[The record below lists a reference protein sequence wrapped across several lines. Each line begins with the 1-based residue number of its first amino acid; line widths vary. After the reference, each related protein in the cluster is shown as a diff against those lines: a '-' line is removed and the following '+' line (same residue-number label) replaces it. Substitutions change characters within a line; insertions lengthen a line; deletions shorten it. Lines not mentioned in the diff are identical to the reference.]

1 MHQSKP
7 LFTALFRL
15 EYIRA
20 AWLPHRICIVIQMQ
34 LSVSEYIKSNTLLPI
49 HDDVHDLAFSY
60 NYTTLTQQNRPQWR
74 RRGQKKK
81 TKEKQWKLSL
91 YILYSYYKLYSII
104 LGEEVFLIELVFLVL
119 PWLDKL
125 EFFFKDL
132 IRRENLNFFF

>member
-20 AWLPHRICIVIQMQ
+20 ARLPHRICIVIQMQ

-60 NYTTLTQQNRPQWR
+60 NYNSNTTKQAPMTTR
-74 RRGQKKK
+74 
-81 TKEKQWKLSL
+81 TKEDE
-91 YILYSYYKLYSII
+91 
-104 LGEEVFLIELVFLVL
+104 GE
-119 PWLDKL
+119 
-125 EFFFKDL
+125 
-132 IRRENLNFFF
+132 NSGS